1 VKPIYTT
8 VNAAAARDAFDQLA
22 EASWRQRYPAIVQ
35 SWDNAWEACIPF
47 LDYDLEIRRV
57 LSTTPSSRLTP
68 LPTGGRGPRALP
80 LRATAPKGLPVLS
93 LDPTGHGRARWSM
106 GWKPALNAFSIT
118 FANRFPAAEIC

>member
-35 SWDNAWEACIPF
+35 SWDNAWEACSPF

-57 LSTTPSSRLTP
+57 LSTTNVIVKRELVISAASGRRVRRRHARL
-68 LPTGGRGPRALP
+68 
-80 LRATAPKGLPVLS
+80 AP
-93 LDPTGHGRARWSM
+93 W
-106 GWKPALNAFSIT
+106 
-118 FANRFPAAEIC
+118 